1 MNEIIQSAERILR
14 EHPHP
19 ALRLSELHQLVAE
32 RFDRNM
38 EPGLLRSLLEHHPQL
53 FRILDPWRGPWRAAV
68 GREGAAPIFD
78 PWVVVVTD
86 PGGGDP
92 PAGPAAIRLRESVR
106 WLSRDVDVRSPQELS
121 RWYAIILEERA
132 ARRVI
137 ERRAA

>member
-1 MNEIIQSAERILR
+1 MNEIIQSAERMLR

-19 ALRLSELHQLVAE
+19 ALRLSELHELVAE

-38 EPGLLRSLLEHHPQL
+38 EPGRLRWLLEQHPEL
-53 FRILDPWRGPWRAAV
+53 FRVLDPWRGPWRATA
-68 GREGAAPIFD
+68 GRGSDGPGLD

-86 PGGGDP
+86 PDGSDP

-106 WLSRDVDVRSPQELS
+106 WLSRDVDVRSPREVS
-121 RWYAIILEERA
+121 RWYAIVLAERA